1 VDNTQ
6 LSVAVWRP
14 TDRWQAE
21 DEAVA
26 LRMKHYAHRNR
37 VLLYSIG
44 VPVLVVLFEW
54 LTGTMYTIAAAALV
68 AMVATVIVAAW
79 YRAVVGH
86 WLPAARELM
95 AGSPSRRLSARV
107 MAHRPGRTVI
117 GTGDGFL
124 AVRFVDRGLRQVV
137 ARVGEI
143 TVVGPDANGRAVV
156 FVDGEPTPLP
166 AKVVAAPEQ
175 TEPEP
180 SVDASQWFVTRQA
193 RNRWIQFIGALLVA
207 AGFAYDAQQ
216 PLMIAVRP
224 EIAGTA
230 QFYWIYVALF
240 AGIALVMLAA
250 ALAQHRLSRLL
261 VAGQWHKYPAALA
274 GWRGKSDRP
283 FSDLTLY
290 VSLPDGR
297 SQKVVVP
304 KASPALMANVYVTG
318 TLWTVGP
325 LVAAKPVAV
334 GVPGHPIAAAAR
346 FA

>member
-14 TDRWQAE
+14 ADQWQAE

-44 VPVLVVLFEW
+44 APVLVVLFEW
-54 LTGTMYTIAAAALV
+54 LTGTLYAVAAAALV
-68 AMVATVIVAAW
+68 AMVAVVIAAAW
-79 YRAVVGH
+79 YRAVVGR
-86 WLPAARELM
+86 WLPAASELM
-95 AGSPSRRLSARV
+95 AGSPSRRLNARV

-117 GTGDGFL
+117 GTGDGSL
-124 AVRFVDRGLRQVV
+124 AVRFVNRGLRQVI

-143 TVVGPDANGRAVV
+143 TVVGPDGNGRAVV

-166 AKVVAAPEQ
+166 AKVVTASRQA
-175 TEPEP
+175 EPEP
-180 SVDASQWFVTRQA
+180 SVDASQWFVTQQA
-193 RNRWIQFIGALLVA
+193 RSRWIQFVGALVVA

-216 PLMIAVRP
+216 PVMIAVRP
-224 EIAGTA
+224 EIVGTA

-240 AGIALVMLAA
+240 AGIALVMLAS

-261 VAGQWHKYPAALA
+261 VAGQWHTYPAALA

-283 FSDLTLY
+283 FSDLTLH

-297 SQKVVVP
+297 SQRVMVR

-325 LVAAKPVAV
+325 LAAGKPIAV
-334 GVPGHPIAAAAR
+334 GVPGHPVVAAAR